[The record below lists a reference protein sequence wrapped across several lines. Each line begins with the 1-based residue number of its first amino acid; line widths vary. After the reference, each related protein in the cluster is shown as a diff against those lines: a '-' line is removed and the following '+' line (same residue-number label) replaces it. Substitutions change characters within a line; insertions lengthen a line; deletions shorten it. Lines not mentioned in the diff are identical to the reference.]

1 MLWLSVASGAE
12 LAYAT
17 GSLYWKPHNNLM
29 RLNTSRVSTN
39 LTEQISSRVQE
50 GFQEKFR
57 TCLHCFGL
65 LCYVPI
71 LLHLV
76 EHVIM
81 SSNQRSSLCYST

>member
-39 LTEQISSRVQE
+39 LT
-50 GFQEKFR
+50 
-57 TCLHCFGL
+57 
-65 LCYVPI
+65 
-71 LLHLV
+71 
-76 EHVIM
+76 
-81 SSNQRSSLCYST
+81 